1 MVGDKKNYPMIGL
14 KVLII
19 ALLAVFFLVPFWLVI
34 TGSFT
39 EEFTFIKNGYSFGI
53 GKFSIAAYQFIFEN
67 EHVMRALLNSVFVCV
82 AMVTLSV
89 IVNTVTAYTLAERDM
104 PGHSFFNLVFVFTM
118 FFSAGMVPTFLV
130 IQGIGLYDS
139 LWALILPGV
148 VSVYNILLIRSY
160 FYGVSPSLKEAA
172 YIDGANHVQVLWKIM
187 IPISMP
193 IIITTGL
200 ISLVTKWNSWMD
212 VLIYLDASSKDKWT
226 LQYVVR
232 QILTEF
238 SSFSADETAPSNTV
252 KNAIVIITVLPLL
265 IPFPFFQ
272 KYFANGITIGSVKG

>member
-1 MVGDKKNYPMIGL
+1 MKILV
-14 KVLII
+14 I
-19 ALLAVFFLVPFWLVI
+19 ALLGLFFITPMWVVV

-39 EEFTFIKNGYSFGI
+39 DEIMFLKDGYSFGI
-53 GKFSIAAYQFIFEN
+53 GKFSLEAYKFIFSN
-67 EHVMRALLNSVFVCV
+67 DNILRAILNSVIVCV
-82 AMVTLSV
+82 AMVMLSV
-89 IVNTVTAYTLAERDM
+89 IVNTLTAYVLAERDM
-104 PGHSFFNLVFVFTM
+104 PGHSFLNMLFVFTM
-118 FFSAGMVPTFLV
+118 FFSAGMIPTFLV
-130 IQGIGLYDS
+130 IKGVGLYDT
-139 LWALILPGV
+139 LLALILPGAL
-148 VSVYNILLIRSY
+148 SVYNVLLIRSY
-160 FYGVSPSLKEAA
+160 FYGVSPALKEAA
-172 YIDGANHVQVLWKIM
+172 YIDGASHWSILLKVML
-187 IPISMP
+187 PISMP

-238 SSFSADETAPSNTV
+238 SSFSADTNAPSETV
-252 KNAIVIITVLPLL
+252 KNAIVIVTVLPLL

>member
-1 MVGDKKNYPMIGL
+1 MVGDKKNYPMMAM

-39 EEFTFIKNGYSFGI
+39 EEFTFIKDGYSFGV
-53 GKFSIAAYQFIFEN
+53 GKFSLDAYKFIFAN
-67 EHVMRALLNSVFVCV
+67 EHVMRALLNSVLVCV
-82 AMVTLSV
+82 AMVTISIV
-89 IVNTVTAYTLAERDM
+89 VNTVTAYTLAERDM
-104 PGHSFFNLVFVFTM
+104 PGHTFFNLFFVFTM

-139 LWALILPGV
+139 LWALILPGALA
-148 VSVYNILLIRSY
+148 VYNIPLIRSY

-172 YIDGANHVQVLWKIM
+172 YIDGATHVQILLKVML
-187 IPISMP
+187 PISMP

-252 KNAIVIITVLPLL
+252 KNAIVIITVMPLL